1 MTNFKITITS
11 DTVCPWCYV
20 GKKRL
25 EAGIRAYQSKYPSRT
40 SDTFAT
46 TWKPF
51 YLNPDAGRSVDK
63 QSVYEKKF
71 GAERTKAMQNMLSKI
86 GNQEGIAFKYGGRT
100 GNTRDSHRLLQ
111 LGKEKSPEMQTIVV
125 EELFQAY
132 FEEEKD
138 ITSHEVLLDAGV
150 KAGLEKEEVE
160 ALLESDRMGEIVD
173 QEVEEAQ
180 MRFISG
186 VPHFVVNNKYEV
198 GGAQE
203 ADTFV
208 EIFEELAE
216 QGQAKEVARGQTC

>member
-1 MTNFKITITS
+1 MTAFNITITS

-20 GKKRL
+20 GKQRL
-25 EAGIRAYQSKYPSRT
+25 EAGIQAYQRKHGS

-51 YLNPDAGRSVDK
+51 YLNPNAGKSVDK
-63 QSVYEKKF
+63 QTVYETKF
-71 GAERTKAMQNMLSKI
+71 GAERTKAMQKMLSKI
-86 GNQEGIAFKYGGRT
+86 GSENGIAFKYGGRT

-111 LGKEKSPEMQTIVV
+111 LGKVKGAQMQTRVV
-125 EELFQAY
+125 EELFRAY
-132 FEEEKD
+132 FEEERD
-138 ITSHEVLLDAGV
+138 ITSHEVLLDAAV
-150 KAGLEKEEVE
+150 KAGLEKEEVKG
-160 ALLESDRMGEIVD
+160 LLESDQMGEVVD

-186 VPHFVVNNKYEV
+186 VPHFVVNNKYEI

-208 EIFEELAE
+208 EIFEELAS
-216 QGQAKEVARGQTC
+216 QGQAGEVKGGQTC